1 MGIRAFHFAGDL
13 RRELCARNAAFAES
27 NRLNHVPSYGEVP
40 VTVYAPEA
48 DGHRHGNF
56 YAASY
61 RAILKRKE
69 WARRLEKVHSQARSS
84 LPKATRRWRE
94 LDACTSSDAL
104 LMNVFCCPG
113 VTMSKTIAGILGTD
127 SSDEPEFGYRARVSL
142 KPRVSGNGGSRGS
155 GRVSSQRFDRT
166 EVDMRLGRLL
176 VESKLTESDFQ
187 TAPASLV
194 EDYRDVEEVF
204 DMASL
209 PRLGERYVSYQLIRN
224 VLAAYS
230 GDSSFCVMLDA
241 RRPDLLESWHTIM
254 RCVRLAE
261 LRTRC
266 KVLTWQELSGAL
278 PRGLRKFLEIKYGI
292 VPPGSGAVSS
302 LLAEAMP

>member
-13 RRELCARNAAFAES
+13 RRDLCTRNAAFAES

-84 LPKATRRWRE
+84 LPQAARRWRE
-94 LDACTSSDAL
+94 LDSCTSSDAL
-104 LMNVFCCPG
+104 LMNVFCSG
-113 VTMSKTIAGILGTD
+113 NTKSIAGMLGTD
-127 SSDEPEFGYRARVSL
+127 GSDVPEFGYRARVPL
-142 KPRVSGNGGSRGS
+142 KPRLSGND
-155 GRVSSQRFDRT
+155 VKPNLKKVPAQRFDRT

-204 DMASL
+204 DMALL
-209 PRLGERYVSYQLIRN
+209 PRSGERYVSYQLIRN

-230 GDSSFCVMLDA
+230 ADSNFCVMLDA

-254 RCVRLAE
+254 RAIRLTE

-278 PRGLRKFLEIKYGI
+278 PRGLRKFLEVKYGI

-302 LLAEAMP
+302 LPAESMS